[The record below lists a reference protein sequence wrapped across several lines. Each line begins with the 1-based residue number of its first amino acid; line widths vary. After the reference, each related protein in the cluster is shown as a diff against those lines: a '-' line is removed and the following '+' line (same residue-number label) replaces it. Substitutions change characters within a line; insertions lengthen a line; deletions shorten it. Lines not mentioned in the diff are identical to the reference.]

1 MDFFIFLCVVYGLL
15 LLALPIWTIILSS
28 GQAKLRRQLN
38 ELIEENA
45 KQHAALQRAVGQLQS
60 KMAAAP
66 ADAATPAQK
75 PVAPVPQQVPVPRSF
90 PAVPIPPKPVVSPST
105 PPAQTIEKKPEAAR
119 PPEQKPLVPEQ
130 KPSAPVPPP
139 VAAPPTPSMAKPPE
153 PIAPKPVIP
162 APPRITPPAPTVPPH
177 VPVSPPPPTHVSTSA
192 AARVS
197 SSAPTS
203 SLRVPSAP
211 STPSVKR
218 GSSIEELLGANWFV
232 KIGIFMLVIGVALL
246 GKLVLR
252 NIGPGGTAAIV
263 FAVAFALLG
272 GGIALEKR
280 ERYKLFGRIA
290 IGGGWALL
298 FFATWA
304 VHFLPAMHVVDSSV
318 LDAILMLLAAV
329 AMGAHTLRY
338 KSQLV
343 TGFAFLVAYATIGVS
358 QDTVY
363 SLSAGVMLAIGLVA
377 IVLKMRW
384 YELEVFGILS
394 SYLNHLY
401 WLYTFLGIQ
410 GAHGRSFPEYNTSLA
425 LLFFYWLIF
434 RVSYVARGI
443 KTDFEEHIST
453 VAAVLNTLLLL
464 ALMKFQSVQPELAYL
479 GLFAVGALEFSAA
492 QLSITRKRRRAFV
505 LLSILGAALMV
516 AAVPARYSGYPVAT
530 LWIVGAEVFLSAGII
545 FKEVVF
551 RRIGLFIGLL
561 VGIDLLFFNFRPLVE
576 WRSSH
581 GESPFIESGV
591 HFAFC
596 ALVFYI
602 NSLFVSSRWK
612 DSFSDSL
619 DRRLLD
625 IQSYLGSFAA
635 ASAAWA
641 LSSYDW
647 TAVVFAALILA
658 LAALNRRLESPHL
671 PIQYGLLGLLTLFRV
686 FLFNLHADA
695 PAHTHISTRLITLPL
710 LGAAF
715 YATAKLS
722 LWREDQGQ
730 RLFRALFSFAGA
742 GMFAA
747 LIWFE
752 GPEMWIASLFLLGGI
767 LVALP
772 ARRWNLLHLSAQE
785 HLFAAAAV
793 LQTIAY
799 NFHAPGSYG
808 PISMRLVTVSLV
820 AAGLY
825 AISRRATT
833 EDAPHSTIVAY
844 LHTTAATFLLA
855 LLMWY
860 EVKAPGWLAPLLA
873 LFALVLTLVDRRF
886 QLNDLRWQAHAL
898 AAITMV
904 RCISVNIYSN
914 ELWHGISVRLISLA
928 LVAVIFYAM
937 ALLIRM
943 PEELRVRDFHH
954 IYSWS
959 ASFLGSLLLWYELD
973 ALGRAVGLAAFGLVL
988 FEYGFLRKIAQFRYQ
1003 AYVAF
1008 LAAFARIFFGNLT
1021 AGEPGE
1027 LFGPRM
1033 YTVLPLALIFLFVYA
1048 QLSGEEA
1055 VSQRK
1060 ERFRS
1065 ANLVAYLGSA
1075 TLAALFYF
1083 QFDPEWVVVSYA
1095 ALAFALFAAAWA
1107 LQREVF
1113 LHQGLLVTLG
1123 VFARGMAHNLFGSS
1137 YFTGAD
1143 WRGRYLVLTIAV
1155 AILVAA
1161 LFFAF
1166 RLREAY
1172 KTWPH
1177 ATQRGRIVAA
1187 LVGRPELV
1195 LFFTSVILVTV
1206 MLGLKNS
1213 ESMITV
1219 SWGIEAFVIVAL
1231 ALIARERTFLHAG
1244 FGLLLL
1250 CAGKTFAMDMWRLD
1264 LLGRTITF
1272 IGVGLAITVVSLL
1285 YIRYQ
1290 DHLKR
1295 YL

>member
-1 MDFFIFLCVVYGLL
+1 MEFFIFLCVVYGLL
-15 LLALPIWTIILSS
+15 LLAMPIWTLILSS
-28 GQAKLRRQLN
+28 REAKLRRQLN

-60 KMAAAP
+60 KMAATP
-66 ADAATPAQK
+66 ADVAAHAVKPAAQ
-75 PVAPVPQQVPVPRSF
+75 VPPEVPVPRSF
-90 PAVPIPPKPVVSPST
+90 PAVPTPPRPAVPAAKLEPAAPPQAVPPAPQAAKPPAPVEPKPQVPPPQPSHLEPKPVTPT
-105 PPAQTIEKKPEAAR
+105 PPKA
-119 PPEQKPLVPEQ
+119 
-130 KPSAPVPPP
+130 
-139 VAAPPTPSMAKPPE
+139 
-153 PIAPKPVIP
+153 
-162 APPRITPPAPTVPPH
+162 TPPAPSVPPR
-177 VPVSPPPPTHVSTSA
+177 VPPTPPTPHVSPPA

-197 SSAPTS
+197 SSPPAS
-203 SLRVPSAP
+203 SLRIPAPPSSP
-211 STPSVKR
+211 QHRSKR

-232 KIGIFMLVIGVALL
+232 KIGVFMLVIGVALL
-246 GKLVLR
+246 GKIVLQ
-252 NIGPGGTAAIV
+252 NIGPAGTAAIV
-263 FAVAFALLG
+263 FAVAITLLG

-280 ERYKLFGRIA
+280 DRYQLFGRIA

-304 VHFLPAMHVVDSSV
+304 IHFLPAMHVVDSSV
-318 LDAILMLLAAV
+318 VDAMLMLATAI

-343 TGFAFLVAYATIGVS
+343 TGFAFLVAYATIGIS

-394 SYLNHLY
+394 SYLTHLY
-401 WLYTFLGIQ
+401 WLYTFLGIN
-410 GAHGRSFPEYNTSLA
+410 GAHGHSFPEFNVSLA

-434 RVSYVARGI
+434 RVSYVARKI
-443 KTDFEEHIST
+443 ETDFEEHIST

-464 ALMKFQSVQPELAYL
+464 GLMKFQSVNPQLAYL
-479 GLFAVGALEFSAA
+479 GLLAVGALEFSAA
-492 QLSITRKRRRAFV
+492 QLPVMRKRRRAFV
-505 LLSILGAALMV
+505 LLSILGAALMI
-516 AAVPARYSGYPVAT
+516 AAVPAHYSGYPVAT
-530 LWIVGAEVFLSAGII
+530 LWLVAAEVFLSAGIL

-551 RRIGLFIGLL
+551 RRIGLGTGLL
-561 VGIDLLFFNFRPLVE
+561 VGIDLIFFNFQPLVE
-576 WRSSH
+576 WRSHH
-581 GESPFIESGV
+581 GESPFLESGI

-596 ALVFYI
+596 AVVLYI
-602 NSLFVSSRWK
+602 NSLYVSSRWK
-612 DSFSDSL
+612 DSFSESL
-619 DRRLLD
+619 DRGLLD

-641 LSSYDW
+641 VFSYDW
-647 TAVVFAALILA
+647 TAVAFAVLILG
-658 LAALNRRLESPHL
+658 LAALDRRLQSIHL
-671 PIQYGLLGLLTLFRV
+671 PIQYGLLGLLALFRV
-686 FLFNLHADA
+686 FLFNLHTDA
-695 PAHTHISTRLITLPL
+695 AAHTHITTRLITLPV
-710 LGAAF
+710 LGAVF
-715 YATAKLS
+715 YTTAWLS
-722 LWREDQGQ
+722 MSRDRDDQGQ

-742 GMFAA
+742 GMFGA

-752 GPEMWIASLFLLGGI
+752 APEMWIASLFLLAGI
-767 LVALP
+767 FVAFA
-772 ARRWNLLHLSAQE
+772 ARRWNVLHLSVQE

-793 LQTIAY
+793 FQTIAY
-799 NFHAPGSYG
+799 NFHAPGAYG
-808 PISMRLVTVSLV
+808 PLSMRLITVSLV

-825 AISRRATT
+825 AISRRTT
-833 EDAPHSTIVAY
+833 NEDAPHSTIAAY

-860 EVKAPGWLAPLLA
+860 ETGPGSGWLATFWA
-873 LFALVLTLVDRRF
+873 VFALALTLVDRRF
-886 QLNDLRWQAHAL
+886 EMNDLRWQAHAL
-898 AAITMV
+898 ALITMV
-904 RCISVNIYSN
+904 RCVGVNIFVADT
-914 ELWHGISVRLISLA
+914 WHGLSVRLLSLA
-928 LVAVIFYAM
+928 LVAVVFYAM

-943 PEELRVRDFHH
+943 PDELRARDFQH
-954 IYSWS
+954 IYSWA

-988 FEYGFLRKIAQFRYQ
+988 FEYGFLRKITQFRYQ

-1008 LAAFARIFFGNLT
+1008 LAAFGRIFFANLT

-1027 LFGPRM
+1027 LFGPRI
-1033 YTVLPLALIFLFVYA
+1033 YTVLPLILIFFFVYA
-1048 QLSGEEA
+1048 QLSGE
-1055 VSQRK
+1055 K
-1060 ERFRS
+1060 EVPRPSRLNAGS
-1065 ANLVAYLGSA
+1065 IVAYLGSA
-1075 TLAALFYF
+1075 SLAALFYF
-1083 QFDPEWVVVSYA
+1083 QFDLEWVVASYA
-1095 ALAFALFAAAWA
+1095 ALAFALFGAAWA
-1107 LQREVF
+1107 LKSETF
-1113 LHQGLLVTLG
+1113 LHQGILATLG

-1137 YFTGAD
+1137 YFTGRD
-1143 WRGRYLVLTIAV
+1143 WSGRYLVLSITV
-1155 AILVAA
+1155 AILIAA

-1166 RLREAY
+1166 RLRETY
-1172 KTWPH
+1172 KSLPR
-1177 ATQRGRIVAA
+1177 AQQRSAVVSA
-1187 LVGRPELV
+1187 LVGRPELL

-1206 MLGLKNS
+1206 MLALKNS

-1219 SWGIEAFVIVAL
+1219 SWGIEALVIVLVAL
-1231 ALIARERTFLHAG
+1231 LARERVFLHAG